1 LKEYADHFFNPF
13 RNVRNQIPQFPNIGR
28 QETHSSKPALISSSM
43 EIYPQPPGEE
53 QGWGLSFFT
62 FLHPSRTGRSA
73 GTGYW
78 SGLANLVWWVDRKR
92 EIAGVMFSQILP
104 FGGKPIP
111 TNCPDL

>member
-1 LKEYADHFFNPF
+1 MACIREQGFGFCSKKLWK
-13 RNVRNQIPQFPNIGR
+13 FPNFVR
-28 QETHSSKPALISSSM
+28 QETHSSKPALINSSM

-62 FLHPSRTGRSA
+62 LLHPSRTGRSA
-73 GTGYW
+73 GTGYC

-111 TNCPDL
+111 TNCPGL